1 MKSLVW
7 ARLRAAA
14 LLCLT
19 FLLFVGSVRAAGA
32 TAAPGWT
39 RVEIPTTGSYFL
51 LYVPAGLD
59 TTQPVPVILFF
70 HGSGGTPDLYK
81 IYVQS
86 AADKAHCVLAL
97 PKSASDLGWGTGND
111 EQTVTET
118 LRLVHGQVTVDDQRV
133 ALAGHSAGGAWAYLE
148 AYAASTYSA
157 VFTLSASYYPV
168 TALADPTYT
177 PPIRMYYGTLDQNYA
192 LARPNLEAQW
202 ARLGVP
208 VEEDVQPGYYHD
220 YWPDTSMLNGFLFA
234 VSKSRPAPFPVEPP
248 TPPTT
253 PATCTPTATNLCLSQ
268 GRFRAEVA
276 FDANGASGM
285 GQTVPGGSADSG
297 LFWFFSADNWEVMVK
312 VLNGC
317 DVNHHY
323 WIYSAA
329 TTDVHYVLTVTD
341 TLTGAVKK
349 YENPAGKAAA
359 AITDSSAFQTC
370 P

>member
-14 LLCLT
+14 LLCLA
-19 FLLFVGSVRAAGA
+19 LLLVMGSLQAAGA
-32 TAAPGWT
+32 AAAPGWT

-59 TTQPVPVILFF
+59 TSQPAPVILFF

-81 IYVQS
+81 VYVQS

-168 TALADPTYT
+168 TVLADPTYT
-177 PPIRMYYGTLDQNYA
+177 PPIRMYYGTLDQNYTI
-192 LARPNLEAQW
+192 
-202 ARLGVP
+202 ARL
-208 VEEDVQPGYYHD
+208 QP
-220 YWPDTSMLNGFLFA
+220 
-234 VSKSRPAPFPVEPP
+234 
-248 TPPTT
+248 
-253 PATCTPTATNLCLSQ
+253 
-268 GRFRAEVA
+268 
-276 FDANGASGM
+276 
-285 GQTVPGGSADSG
+285 
-297 LFWFFSADNWEVMVK
+297 
-312 VLNGC
+312 
-317 DVNHHY
+317 
-323 WIYSAA
+323 
-329 TTDVHYVLTVTD
+329 
-341 TLTGAVKK
+341 
-349 YENPAGKAAA
+349 
-359 AITDSSAFQTC
+359 
-370 P
+370 